1 MRIDWK
7 CGARTWALGM
17 LAFLIFG
24 FVSVAG
30 DLKQPMIGA
39 LVPAFVL
46 KSLDGKTVS
55 LQEQR
60 GKFVV
65 LHIAAS
71 W

>member
-1 MRIDWK
+1 MRNLK
-7 CGARTWALGM
+7 RVPAALALSSLTIFFG
-17 LAFLIFG
+17 LAP
-24 FVSVAG
+24 VAS
-30 DLKQPMIGA
+30 DLKQPMIDSPA
-39 LVPAFVL
+39 PAFVL

-65 LHIAAS
+65 LHFAAS

>member
-1 MRIDWK
+1 MRNLKWIS
-7 CGARTWALGM
+7 AALALGS
-17 LAFLIFG
+17 LTILFRPP
-24 FVSVAG
+24 VAAS

-39 LVPAFVL
+39 PAPAFVL
-46 KSLDGKTVS
+46 KGLDGKTVS

-60 GKFVV
+60 GKLVV

>member
-1 MRIDWK
+1 MRNLKRISV
-7 CGARTWALGM
+7 ALGSLTIFFG
-17 LAFLIFG
+17 LAA
-24 FVSVAG
+24 VAS
-30 DLKQPMIGA
+30 DLKQPLIDSQA
-39 LVPAFVL
+39 PAFVL

-65 LHIAAS
+65 LHFAAS

>member
-7 CGARTWALGM
+7 CGASTRVLGM
-17 LAFLIFG
+17 LAFLIFS

-30 DLKQPMIGA
+30 GLKQPMIGA
-39 LVPAFVL
+39 LAPAFVL
-46 KSLDGKTVS
+46 KSLDGKAVS
-55 LQEQR
+55 LLEQR

>member
-1 MRIDWK
+1 MRNLKWFS
-7 CGARTWALGM
+7 AALALGS
-17 LAFLIFG
+17 LTIFLG
-24 FVSVAG
+24 VATVAS
-30 DLKQPMIGA
+30 DLKQPMIGEPA
-39 LVPAFVL
+39 PAFVL

-60 GKFVV
+60 GKCVV

>member
-1 MRIDWK
+1 MRKLKRIS
-7 CGARTWALGM
+7 AA
-17 LAFLIFG
+17 LAFGSLTIFFG
-24 FVSVAG
+24 FAAVAS
-30 DLKQPMIGA
+30 DLKQPMIDSPA
-39 LVPAFVL
+39 PAFVL

-65 LHIAAS
+65 LHFAAS

>member
-1 MRIDWK
+1 MRNLKWIS
-7 CGARTWALGM
+7 AALALGS
-17 LAFLIFG
+17 LAVFFG
-24 FVSVAG
+24 LATVAT

-39 LVPAFVL
+39 LAPPFVL